1 MSALTTASNLSSAIS
16 IEPSVS
22 DVREEKVVSDF
33 MSKGC
38 DCRFYCSQKFSEER
52 ILETRSHY
60 AYLTHDELDLIILG
74 QLNAFSNCTKDV
86 STAYRHSPTECKKN
100 HNSITTMDSRYVAI
114 FFDSCTPLVICVS
127 KI

>member
-114 FFDSCTPLVICVS
+114 FFDSCTPLVICV
-127 KI
+127 